1 MSFLESLS
9 KDIQQKADEA
19 VKAAFE
25 ARISTLAKEL
35 KIEEKEIRRVL
46 DLPLKK
52 NSAVIIPKQNEER
65 KEVKKLPIFPDFDD
79 EILYVVKDYTDKSFA
94 LFGETST
101 KAIKTK
107 ILEPMQMKY
116 NPGLAY
122 GKGYYGFVDKYAE
135 FIKKL
140 EKMDIDYTVMSRK
153 EMEDFAQKIKDGND
167 DEDLAKPA
175 AALKVP
181 ENNVSPGNRDKKKP
195 VPKKN
200 QKVDDTDSS
209 SD

>member
-35 KIEEKEIRRVL
+35 KVEEKEIRRVL

-79 EILYVVKDYTDKSFA
+79 EILYVVKDYTDKSYTI
-94 LFGETST
+94 FGKTVT

-107 ILEPMQMKY
+107 ILEPMQMKFQE
-116 NPGLAY
+116 NLAY
-122 GKGYYGFVDKYAE
+122 GAGWVGQATKYAE

-153 EMEDFAQKIKDGND
+153 EMEDFAQKIKDGDD